1 MLADITSTHAHEKE
15 ESIKAF
21 EGKGLLG
28 RARRKREDNN
38 KMYFT

>member
-15 ESIKAF
+15 EGVKAF

-28 RARRKREDNN
+28 RARRRWKDNN
-38 KMYFT
+38 KIYFT